1 MDMTIEGDN
10 YNFSCD
16 PRYMSQE
23 NVTSENTESGS
34 GGLPSC
40 TCVPLNC
47 SADSL
52 PVPANA
58 EVVPSCGSQNQSQY
72 TVLCGEGFTG
82 GNVTYLCNVT
92 SDPAMVDWVAVD
104 GVEMNHTCQ
113 RGLLLHLI

>member
-1 MDMTIEGDN
+1 MTIEGDN

-16 PRYMSQE
+16 PHYMSQE

-34 GGLPSC
+34 GELPSC

-47 SADSL
+47 STGSL